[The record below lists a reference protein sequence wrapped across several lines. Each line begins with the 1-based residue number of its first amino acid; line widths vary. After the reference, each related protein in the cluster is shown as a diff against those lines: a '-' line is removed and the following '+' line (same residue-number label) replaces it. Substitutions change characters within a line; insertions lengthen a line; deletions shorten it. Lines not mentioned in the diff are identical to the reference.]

1 MKEKEKK
8 KLPKTMS
15 GSREAFQRR
24 PRILQLRKRRAMP
37 VPLKGKFSSLSPSLS
52 RVCGVNN
59 YACSCSEFIASQQR
73 AKIVRLE
80 ETVQSLH
87 NKLREAIRAKSQA
100 ERNLA
105 FQILENDRQKNRLE
119 RLKVHYC

>member
-1 MKEKEKK
+1 MYK
-8 KLPKTMS
+8 S
-15 GSREAFQRR
+15 F
-24 PRILQLRKRRAMP
+24 
-37 VPLKGKFSSLSPSLS
+37 
-52 RVCGVNN
+52 
-59 YACSCSEFIASQQR
+59 YSEFIAGQQR

-87 NKLREAIRAKSQA
+87 NKLREALRAKSQA

-119 RLKVHYC
+119 RLKVFLNNLPNKWLTVCTSLPVAKSGPDENRSG

>member
-1 MKEKEKK
+1 MY
-8 KLPKTMS
+8 TS
-15 GSREAFQRR
+15 F
-24 PRILQLRKRRAMP
+24 
-37 VPLKGKFSSLSPSLS
+37 
-52 RVCGVNN
+52 
-59 YACSCSEFIASQQR
+59 YSEFIAGQQR

-87 NKLREAIRAKSQA
+87 NKLREALRAKSQA

-119 RLKVHYC
+119 RLKVYLFFLNNLPNIWLTVWTFLCSKKWTG